1 MLLDEQASK
10 RLFREAGVSVPDG
23 ECVEPGSEDGFKPS
37 FPPPWYLKAQ
47 VLTGGRGKAGGV
59 LRVDDARALPDRAR
73 ELFAKDIRG
82 HRPPYLLLE
91 PAVDFV
97 CECYLSFAVSR
108 DRAGL
113 VLSVSPRGG
122 VDVERSADALTQ
134 AILLPAG
141 PAERNMRAAFFHLK
155 VGKEY
160 WPGFRELV
168 LRLFDAVR
176 QNSLQLAEI
185 NPLVLTRDGRWLAL
199 DGKAEIDD
207 NAAALRPELDRW
219 YDPRHHAPD
228 DVRARDEG
236 MSFVKLGGWVGC
248 MVNGAGLAMA
258 TMDLLNLAGLPA
270 ANFLD
275 LGGAADSRRL
285 DRALRLLFEG
295 QDVRV
300 VFINLFGGILSC
312 EKVAQALAD
321 VLAGNEPGKPL
332 VVRMAGNGAN
342 EGQRLLEGLNLHGL
356 TLVEDMTQALAVLE
370 GFGPRDLNPPRI
382 EAGDGRAAQIANLSP
397 VLAAAL
403 RGATAGVYARSFD
416 LDAQTRILVQGITG
430 KVAALH
436 TRLMFGYGSRI
447 VAGVTPFKGGLEI
460 EGAPVYDCVREALRH
475 HEIDASIVFV
485 PAAMAADAVL
495 EAAEAGIP
503 WVVCIT
509 EGIPQQD
516 MLATLP
522 KLRRLGTRLIGPNT
536 PGIIVPGQTKIGIM
550 PADPFTPGPVAI
562 FSRSGTLTYEAAAR
576 LSAAGMGQAL
586 AVGIGGDPLIG
597 LGFADCL
604 AMVADDARVKAVLVL
619 GEIGG
624 RAEEDLAEYVSRT
637 GFSKP
642 MAAFIAGRTAPLGR
656 RLGHAG
662 AILEESSGGVAGKMQ
677 ALSMAGIHLCPNL
690 ESIPRVMLG
699 LLAAQRTRNVER
711 ARSASFQLHDG

>member
-10 RLFREAGVSVPDG
+10 QLFREAGVDVPDG
-23 ECVEPGSEDGFKPS
+23 LAMEPDALDGFSPP

-59 LRVDDARALPDRAR
+59 LRVERAEDLAPTAR

-82 HRPPYLLLE
+82 HRPPSLLLE

-97 CECYLSFAVSR
+97 RECYLSFAVSR
-108 DRAGL
+108 DRASL

-122 VDVERSADALTQ
+122 VDVEQGDGVLTQ
-134 AILLPAG
+134 VVPLPAG
-141 PAERNMRAAFFHLK
+141 PSERHLRAAFFRLGA
-155 VGKEY
+155 GKEH
-160 WPGFRELV
+160 WPGFRALV
-168 LRLFDAVR
+168 MRLFAAVR
-176 QNSLQLAEI
+176 ESGLLLAEI

-207 NAAALRPELDRW
+207 NVAALRPELERW
-219 YDPRHHAPD
+219 YDPRHHAPE
-228 DVRARDEG
+228 DVRARSEG

-258 TMDLLNLAGLPA
+258 TMDLLNLSGLRA

-285 DRALRLLFEG
+285 DRALRLLFE
-295 QDVRV
+295 DASVRA

-312 EKVAQALAD
+312 EKVALALAE
-321 VLAGNEPGKPL
+321 VLAGGEPAKPI
-332 VVRMAGNGAN
+332 VARMAGNGAV
-342 EGQRLLEGLNLHGL
+342 EGRRVLEGLGL
-356 TLVEDMTQALAVLE
+356 RGLVLVEDMAGALAALE
-370 GFGPRDLNPPRI
+370 RFGPRDPNPPRLETW
-382 EAGDGRAAQIANLSP
+382 EAAP
-397 VLAAAL
+397 VD
-403 RGATAGVYARSFD
+403 RGAMHVTPVAAVPESVSAPSTRPFGI
-416 LDAQTRILVQGITG
+416 DANTRILVQGITG

-436 TRLMFGYGSRI
+436 TRLMLAYGSRI
-447 VAGVTPFKGGLEI
+447 VAGVTPFKGGQTV
-460 EGAPVYDCVREALRH
+460 EGLPVYDSVREALRE

-516 MLATLP
+516 MLAALP
-522 KLRRLGTRLIGPNT
+522 ELRRLGARLVGPNC
-536 PGIIVPGQTKIGIM
+536 PGVIVPGQTKIGIM
-550 PADPFTPGPVAI
+550 PADPFIPGPVAI

-576 LSAAGMGQAL
+576 LSAAGLGQAM
-586 AVGIGGDPLIG
+586 AVGIGGDPFIG
-597 LGFADCL
+597 LGFRECL
-604 AMVADDARVKAVLVL
+604 GLVARDESVRAVLVL

-637 GFSKP
+637 GFDKP
-642 MAAFIAGRTAPLGR
+642 VAAFVAGGTAPKGR

-662 AILEESSGGVAGKMQ
+662 AILDESSGGAAGKLQ
-677 ALSMAGIHLCPNL
+677 ALRRAGISLCPDL
-690 ESIPRVMLG
+690 ESIPGIMAR
-699 LLAAQRTRNVER
+699 LLEGQDSCR
-711 ARSASFQLHDG
+711 AG

>member
-10 RLFREAGVSVPDG
+10 RLFRSAGIEAPDG
-23 ECVEPGSEDGFKPS
+23 DCLEPGGEDRFRPA

-59 LRVDDARALPDRAR
+59 QRVNDAAELPDRAR
-73 ELFAKDIRG
+73 GLFAKEIRG

-97 CECYLSFAVSR
+97 RECYVSFAVSR
-108 DRAGL
+108 DRASL
-113 VLSVSPRGG
+113 VLSVSPHGG
-122 VDVERSADALTQ
+122 VDVETSADVLAQ
-134 AILLPAG
+134 PVPLPEG
-141 PAERNMRAAFFHLK
+141 PAERNLRAAFFHLK
-155 VGKEY
+155 VGKEH
-160 WPGFRELV
+160 WPGFRDLV
-168 LRLFDAVR
+168 QCLFAAVR
-176 QNSLQLAEI
+176 HNNLLLAEI
-185 NPLVLTRDGRWLAL
+185 NPLVLTREGRWLAL

-207 NAAALRPELDRW
+207 NAAALRPELERW
-219 YDPRHHAPD
+219 YDPRHHMPE
-228 DVRARDEG
+228 DVRAREDG

-295 QDVRV
+295 RDVRV

-312 EKVAQALAD
+312 AKVAQALAD
-321 VLAGNEPGKPL
+321 VLAGSEPAKPL
-332 VVRMAGNGAN
+332 VVRMSGNGAG
-342 EGQRLLEGLNLHGL
+342 EGRRLLEGLNLRGL
-356 TLVEDMTQALAVLE
+356 TLVEDMTRALAILE
-370 GFGPRDLNPPRI
+370 GFGPRDPNPPRI
-382 EAGDGRAAQIANLSP
+382 EVNGEAAKAGDDLSP

-403 RGATAGVYARSFD
+403 RGATAGAHARSFD
-416 LDAQTRILVQGITG
+416 IDARTRVLVQGITG

-436 TRLMFGYGSRI
+436 TRLMLDYGSRI
-447 VAGVTPFKGGLEI
+447 VAGVTPFKGGNEI
-460 EGAPVYDCVREALRH
+460 EGVPVHDSVREALRH

-485 PAAMAADAVL
+485 PAAMAADAIL
-495 EAAEAGIP
+495 EAAEAGIR

-516 MLATLP
+516 MLAMLP
-522 KLRRLGTRLIGPNT
+522 ILRRLGTRLIGPNT
-536 PGIIVPGQTKIGIM
+536 PGIIVPSMTKVGIM
-550 PADPFTPGPVAI
+550 PAAPFTPGPVAI

-586 AVGIGGDPLIG
+586 AVGIGGDPFIG

-624 RAEEDLAEYVSRT
+624 RAEEELAEHVLRT

-642 MAAFIAGRTAPLGR
+642 MAAFIAGRTAPVGR

-662 AILEESSGGVAGKMQ
+662 AILEESSGGVAGKMR
-677 ALSMAGIHLCPNL
+677 ALCRAGIRLCPDL
-690 ESIPRVMLG
+690 ESIPGIVMEIMAGQGTGRGALG
-699 LLAAQRTRNVER
+699 
-711 ARSASFQLHDG
+711 RSVPFPLSGG

>member
-10 RLFREAGVSVPDG
+10 RLFREAGVSVPAG
-23 ECVEPGSEDGFKPS
+23 EYVEPGREDGLAPS

-59 LRVDDARALPDRAR
+59 VRVDDAQELPGKAR
-73 ELFAKDIRG
+73 ELFAKEIRG
-82 HRPPYLLLE
+82 HKPPYLLLE

-97 CECYLSFAVSR
+97 RECYLSFAVSR
-108 DRAGL
+108 DRASL
-113 VLSVSPRGG
+113 ILSVSPRGG
-122 VDVERSADALTQ
+122 MDVEKSADVLTQ
-134 AILLPAG
+134 AIPLPAG
-141 PAERNMRAAFFHLK
+141 PAERNLRAAFFHLK

-160 WPGFRELV
+160 WPGFREL
-168 LRLFDAVR
+168 LLSLFSAVR
-176 QNSLQLAEI
+176 RNSLLLAEI

-207 NAAALRPELDRW
+207 NAASLKPELERW
-219 YDPRHHAPD
+219 YDPRHHMPD
-228 DVRARDEG
+228 DVRARGEG

-285 DRALRLLFEG
+285 DRALRLLFESR
-295 QDVRV
+295 DVRV

-312 EKVAQALAD
+312 AKVAQALAD
-321 VLAGNEPGKPL
+321 VLAGSEPARPL
-332 VVRMAGNGAN
+332 VVRMAGNGAD
-342 EGQRLLEGLNLHGL
+342 EGRRLLEGLNLRGL
-356 TLVEDMTQALAVLE
+356 RLVEDMTQALAILE
-370 GFGPRDLNPPRI
+370 GFGQRDPNPLRI
-382 EAGDGRAAQIANLSP
+382 EVGEVTALARADLSP
-397 VLAAAL
+397 VLVAAM
-403 RGATAGVYARSFD
+403 RGATAGVHAKAFD
-416 LDAQTRILVQGITG
+416 FNERTSVLVQGITG

-436 TRLMFGYGSRI
+436 TSLMLGYGSRI
-447 VAGVTPFKGGLEI
+447 VAGVTPFKGGMEI
-460 EGAPVYDCVREALRH
+460 EGVPVHDCVREALRH

-495 EAAEAGIP
+495 EAAEAGIR

-522 KLRRLGTRLIGPNT
+522 QLRRLGTRLIGPNT
-536 PGIIVPGQTKIGIM
+536 PGIIVPGRTKIGIM

-586 AVGIGGDPLIG
+586 AVGIGGDPFIG

-624 RAEEDLAEYVSRT
+624 RAEEDLAEHVLRT

-662 AILEESSGGVAGKMQ
+662 AILEESSGGVAGKLQ
-677 ALSMAGIHLCPNL
+677 ALSRAGIRLCPDL
-690 ESIPRVMLG
+690 ESIPSVMAE
-699 LLAAQRTRNVER
+699 LLAAQRSWNEHGVRP
-711 ARSASFQLHDG
+711 APFQLRNS